1 MKTQKYIEKSR
12 FAACMDGAQ
21 LIKIL
26 ARAAARR
33 TADDSRFS
41 FSVDC
46 HFRGEFPP
54 VSRSK
59 K

>member
-12 FAACMDGAQ
+12 FAACKGGAQ

-26 ARAAARR
+26 ARAAARG
-33 TADDSRFS
+33 TAAVSRFS
-41 FSVDC
+41 FSMDC